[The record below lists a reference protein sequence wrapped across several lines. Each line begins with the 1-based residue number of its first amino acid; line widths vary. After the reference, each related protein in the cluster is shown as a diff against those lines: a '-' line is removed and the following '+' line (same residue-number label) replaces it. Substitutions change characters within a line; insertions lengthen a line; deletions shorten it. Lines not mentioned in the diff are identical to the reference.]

1 MAILFSAGVSPARTK
16 TTIAYNKHTVVW
28 SDVDRC
34 LRSPNAER
42 IFVVELA
49 IVYPFSVELNVDGF
63 VLLMSFRGVGSSVP
77 EPPL

>member
-1 MAILFSAGVSPARTK
+1 M
-16 TTIAYNKHTVVW
+16 W